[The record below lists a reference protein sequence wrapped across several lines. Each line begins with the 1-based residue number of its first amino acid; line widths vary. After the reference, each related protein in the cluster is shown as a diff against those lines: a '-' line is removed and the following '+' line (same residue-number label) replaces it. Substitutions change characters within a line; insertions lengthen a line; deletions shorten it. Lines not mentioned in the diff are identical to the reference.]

1 MTIAGTPLDRLSAIN
16 PERPEA
22 ERLVTTED
30 KWVLVLAGFSI
41 LLLIGGTVLSKAL
54 STAPPRVIRTVWP
67 VAAALTGAC
76 YATLVYIA
84 RVRVKG

>member
-1 MTIAGTPLDRLSAIN
+1 
-16 PERPEA
+16 
-22 ERLVTTED
+22 VTTED
-30 KWVLVLAGFSI
+30 KFVLVLAGFSI
-41 LLLIGGTVLSKAL
+41 LLLIIGTGVAKLL

-84 RVRVKG
+84 RVHVKG